1 MREEKEKEG
10 FGGYSDKERY
20 VCILKSSPVAL
31 IALLLYLQTE
41 GRVSMTMITDGRAA
55 WHAMVRTQILPHEGC
70 SAQAHGYTLR
80 GQGWC

>member
-1 MREEKEKEG
+1 VREEKEKEG

-41 GRVSMTMITDGRAA
+41 GRVSMPMITDGRAA
-55 WHAMVRTQILPHEGC
+55 WHAMVRTQVLPHEEY
-70 SAQAHGYTLR
+70 SKQAHGRTL
-80 GQGWC
+80 QEQDWC